1 MGYLIPYPRWA
12 NWPFVTDSGFMLMG
26 VGAALSPPLP
36 GNSDTPFPSGILGL
50 MALPVCLQISISLAT
65 VRRGQALYCMLMPR
79 CKRMKNLSF
88 PGGHG
93 ARTQPLLLGAQRQLV
108 PLHRRGQ

>member
-79 CKRMKNLSF
+79 CKRMKIGRASCREREEDGV
-88 PGGHG
+88 GGGG
-93 ARTQPLLLGAQRQLV
+93 AK
-108 PLHRRGQ
+108 RR